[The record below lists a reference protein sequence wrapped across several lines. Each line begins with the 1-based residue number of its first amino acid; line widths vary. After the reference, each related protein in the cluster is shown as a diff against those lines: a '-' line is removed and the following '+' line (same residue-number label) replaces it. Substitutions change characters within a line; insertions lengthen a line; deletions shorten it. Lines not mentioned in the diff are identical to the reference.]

1 MVCVHDVGSYVPLC
15 GSLASFP
22 VSEQDK
28 NLLLLLKLCP
38 QALLKLGTRPSVFLR
53 RMRFDQYQPCRDGQ
67 EMGIFLHSI
76 SHSPP
81 SPLSPLPPSPPVLD
95 HVIVWV
101 GGGEDLSFSEC
112 VDSVVNICNLT
123 PLKRAAWLDSWQI
136 HT

>member
-1 MVCVHDVGSYVPLC
+1 MMVCVHDVGSYVPLC

-38 QALLKLGTRPSVFLR
+38 QALLKLGTRPSVFLC

-76 SHSPP
+76 SHPP
-81 SPLSPLPPSPPVLD
+81 PPPPPPRSLD
-95 HVIVWV
+95 RVMVWV